1 MDERPSVIV
10 IAQLINPR
18 AFFGEDKIS
27 CSVDVKKK
35 KKKSIANC
43 VVFFKRPGR
52 EATLPVNTE
61 SEWNLAVSKI

>member
-1 MDERPSVIV
+1 MALSQGRMDERPSVIV

-35 KKKSIANC
+35 KKNQLQIVLSSLSDQAEK
-43 VVFFKRPGR
+43 P
-52 EATLPVNTE
+52 LYQ
-61 SEWNLAVSKI
+61 

>member
-18 AFFGEDKIS
+18 AFLGEDKIS

-35 KKKSIANC
+35 KNQLQIVLSSLSDQAEK
-43 VVFFKRPGR
+43 P
-52 EATLPVNTE
+52 LYQ
-61 SEWNLAVSKI
+61 